1 MYQALLDEIFASI
14 VMLLMNDDDDVYL
27 DDVYVDDAKSLLLK
41 DDR

>member
-14 VMLLMNDDDDVYL
+14 VMLLMNDDDVYL